1 MEKITLLESFNIS
14 KKNKQIN
21 EKDYNNI
28 MDLLNELSE
37 LDPKCLSEDD
47 YEKLIKYLPLSPIHN
62 NQVLAAGCNVIA
74 SLCSVDLARH
84 YFGEKITVAIVN
96 ILKSLSSRINK
107 DKYIQECLLQT
118 CRAVGNLCY
127 YHEENTKCALKEGCL
142 LITMGLLKTNINENI
157 QPVVIGLLLN
167 LTHLDDYN
175 YKFQD
180 NMIEE
185 LNLYGIQYMEYKN
198 NNYRFYINLVSVMIN
213 IVRKSSS
220 NTKITDYEK
229 CYFIDRLLETYNMH
243 INITSICIKFIKQV
257 SKTYNVYNW
266 ILKEKHKTLIEVL
279 DKYEENQEEDPKR
292 IVKKICDIIILL
304 SNDGMDYVLN
314 FKLYGSM
321 EKNKQL
327 DVLYLVEWLLKKL
340 NSNNLYVK
348 LSAVRSLGNFSR
360 FKYEPIHTTISPA
373 NIIMKH
379 ITWFINNLDQSIKDK
394 NSLMEVSILCLF
406 KNILYV
412 TNFESVYENDIDKL
426 IKTTIDVLNHTTF
439 NPIVMKGLDVIT
451 YIIRKGGINQKQLV
465 LYKNST
471 FIKLVTTHCNSV
483 DEDIQILAKKLLYSI
498 NEDINESEVIGSK
511 SVEDNIQT

>member
-1 MEKITLLESFNIS
+1 MEKISLFESFNINT
-14 KKNKQIN
+14 KNKQIN
-21 EKDYNNI
+21 EIDYNNV

-37 LDPKCLSEDD
+37 LDPKCLSADD
-47 YEKLIKYLPLSPIHN
+47 YEKLIKYLPLSLNIHG
-62 NQVLAAGCNVIA
+62 NQVVAAGCNVIA
-74 SLCSVDLARH
+74 SLCSDDLARH
-84 YFGEKITVAIVN
+84 YFGEKITVSTVN
-96 ILKSLSSRINK
+96 ILKSLTSRINK

-142 LITMGLLKTNINENI
+142 SITMEVLKTNINENI

-167 LTHLDDYN
+167 LTHLNDYN

-185 LNLYGIQYMEYKN
+185 LNFYGIQYMEYKN

-220 NTKITDYEK
+220 NTTITDYEK
-229 CYFIDRLLETYNMH
+229 CYFIDRLLQTYNMQM
-243 INITSICIKFIKQV
+243 NVTSICIKFIKQV

-266 ILKEKHKTLIEVL
+266 ILKEKYKILIEVL
-279 DKYEENQEEDPKR
+279 DTYEENQEEDPKR
-292 IVKKICDIIILL
+292 IVKKICDIIILI
-304 SNDGMDYVLN
+304 SNDD
-314 FKLYGSM
+314 GSM

-348 LSAVRSLGNFSR
+348 LSAVRSLANFSR
-360 FKYEPIHTTISPA
+360 YKYEPNHTTISPA
-373 NIIMKH
+373 KTVMKH
-379 ITWFINNLDQSIKDK
+379 ITWFINTLDKSIKDN

-406 KNILYV
+406 KNLLYV
-412 TNFESVYENDIDKL
+412 TSFESMDENHTDKL
-426 IKTTIDVLNHTTF
+426 IKTTIDVLKHTTF
-439 NPIVMKGLDVIT
+439 NSIVMKGMDVIRC
-451 YIIRKGGINQKQLV
+451 IIKKGGISQNQLV

-471 FIKLVTTHCNSV
+471 FIKLVTTHCNSI

-498 NEDINESEVIGSK
+498 NEDLNESEIVGSNT
-511 SVEDNIQT
+511 VEDNVQIKEKM